1 MWVIVIIVGLL
12 FGIFT
17 FSQIILP
24 LFYAWPRARRLESEG
39 KLNKTIPI
47 KTFIIPPL
55 SNGILVA
62 VSIWTVDNYLHD
74 HTKLYYIV
82 LGFAFI
88 LIFAQIL
95 KHNPDLEADFNDTW
109 KDYLRE
115 D

>member
-39 KLNKTIPI
+39 KLNKPIPI